1 MFICILTNENTGRE
15 GEAPAE
21 PFSPLW
27 IRRPLL
33 VDVQVLPDKAPQE
46 RRPPVAFS
54 IHGKHVYRGGVAL
67 PKSAVHQVQRCL
79 QRWGQTPFWTG
90 SID

>member
-54 IHGKHVYRGGVAL
+54 IHGKHVYRGGVA
-67 PKSAVHQVQRCL
+67 PPEIRCPSSAKMFTAM
-79 QRWGQTPFWTG
+79 GSDPFL
-90 SID
+90 DRLN